1 MEINFQT
8 LIANLRKGKIDPLY
22 FFHGPQDFL
31 KEEALSLLISKLVD
45 PNLRSFNLDILFG
58 PDSSADE
65 IFNLSSTLPINAE
78 RRLVIVREAQRL
90 PVPSKDRLLKLLPHQ
105 SDTATLVLVCTEV
118 KFNQKF
124 YQELKKL
131 ATVVKFGNLAYGEV
145 RRWLS
150 SQAGK
155 LGKKLSPEV
164 INYLLEAVG
173 DSLFDLANE
182 LEKMAYFVGER
193 AQITIEDVQAVFG
206 PGHPSEIYEI
216 LDLVGEKRM
225 EPAMRVL
232 SNLFAYRK
240 SPSWITASLRKHY
253 SRLYLLKA
261 ANGKRFGEVARELGI
276 WESKRESYRR
286 QVSSHGLDELKE
298 KIYLVYDAEL
308 DLRSTL
314 SRKLVLELLIYNLCR

>member
-1 MEINFQT
+1 MKLNYKS
-8 LIANLRKGKIDPLY
+8 LIGNLKKGKIDPLY
-22 FFHGPQDFL
+22 FFHGPQEYL

-65 IFNLSSTLPINAE
+65 IFNLSSTLPMNAE

-90 PVPSKDRLLKLLPHQ
+90 PAPSKNRLLKLLPHQ
-105 SDTATLVLVCTEV
+105 PDNATLVLVFTEV
-118 KFNQKF
+118 KFNQEF
-124 YQELKKL
+124 YQELREL
-131 ATVVKFGNLAYGEV
+131 ATSVDFQNLTYGEL
-145 RRWLS
+145 RNWLS
-150 SQAGK
+150 SQAER
-155 LGKKLSPEV
+155 LGKEISPEV
-164 INYLLEAVG
+164 VKHLVDAVG
-173 DSLFDLANE
+173 DNLLDLANE

-193 AQITIEDVQAVFG
+193 TQIKREDVQAVFG

-216 LDLVGEKRM
+216 LDLVGEKKI
-225 EPAMRVL
+225 EPALKVL

-240 SPSWITASLRKHY
+240 SPTWITATLRNHY
-253 SRLYLLKA
+253 SRLYLLKT
-261 ANGKRFGEVARELGI
+261 ANQKRFAEVARGLRI
-276 WESKRESYRR
+276 REFKLQEYKR
-286 QVSSHGLDELKE
+286 QVSSHSLDELKE